1 MAEAIAF
8 DQANAD
14 LIINRLAGTPGAMLP
29 ILHALQDEFGCV
41 PEQAVPMVAHALNLS
56 RAEVHGVVTFY
67 HDYHRQPRGA
77 HVLKL
82 CQAEACQSNGC
93 RALAAEV
100 QDRLGI
106 ALGETTPDGR
116 VTLEAVYC
124 LGLCAV
130 GPSAMLDG
138 RVLGRMTGDKASRLL
153 GALA

>member
-1 MAEAIAF
+1 MAETTEF
-8 DQANAD
+8 DQASAD
-14 LIINRLAGTPGAMLP
+14 RIISRHIGTPGAMLP

-67 HDYHRQPRGA
+67 HDYHRTRPGA

-93 RALAAEV
+93 RELAGHV
-100 QDRLGI
+100 RDRLGI
-106 ALGETTPDGR
+106 ELGATTADGR

-138 RVLGRMTGDKASRLL
+138 KLLGRVSAARMDRLL
-153 GALA
+153 EALA